1 MTFGEQVLATLV
13 GSIAGFLFAIALFYL
28 REKITGKRV
37 KKNIAKCLKREF
49 QYNLNLIEE
58 WIQTVDRI
66 LQKITVQDY
75 KIFDYLRYS
84 SYQRFYLYQS
94 FQFGVL
100 YDFFNNEDVKIISD
114 IENHLNINVEQYIN
128 FFIDRWKREDIGQ
141 REIHSAFDFQKQSL
155 QREKRQLE
163 GLFVKLK

>member
-1 MTFGEQVLATLV
+1 
-13 GSIAGFLFAIALFYL
+13 
-28 REKITGKRV
+28 
-37 KKNIAKCLKREF
+37 
-49 QYNLNLIEE
+49 
-58 WIQTVDRI
+58 
-66 LQKITVQDY
+66 
-75 KIFDYLRYS
+75 
-84 SYQRFYLYQS
+84 
-94 FQFGVL
+94 
-100 YDFFNNEDVKIISD
+100 VKIISD